1 MTRNIRVWLLF
12 LLFLATLFGVMG
24 WLTVGLLDSDTEA
37 AALRRRAIHEED
49 VRLALWRMDSLLVP
63 IIGRESARPHYVYQA
78 FYPAET
84 AYTHL
89 LARLDAGDVLIP
101 SPLLGPPPEE
111 VLLYFQIDPT
121 GAFSSPQVPMGNLQD
136 LAEARYMED
145 TVRDRFAARLTAVQ
159 GILEREALVAFLPEG
174 EPEDVRT
181 AVAAPAV
188 PRGSRSINLLSSIE
202 RQARSNS
209 FNMANDAFNLDAEA
223 NPLQEKQQLQEI
235 REPAP
240 EAPSVLRRGT
250 MRPVWVDGSLFLAR
264 RVSFDGAVH
273 VQGAWLDWPRIRE
286 TLLAGIRD
294 LLPNAEVEPVGEG
307 ALGNTDTLAT
317 IPARLLPGAHPELAR
332 DTASGPIRFS
342 LVLAWLG
349 ALLAGLAVG
358 FLIRGVLALSERR
371 GAFVSAV
378 THELRTPLT
387 TFRMYTEMLEEGM
400 VPDKEDRRRYLGVLR
415 SEAERLGHLVE
426 NVLSYA
432 RLERGRAAASLKA
445 IEVGTLLEH
454 HLRSLEVRAA
464 QADMSLDVT
473 RDPAACATRV
483 RADGNAVERILYN
496 LVDNACKYAAAA
508 TDRQVHLDCL
518 PARGGVAIRVR
529 DHGPGIAPDV
539 LPHLFQP
546 FSKSASDAAGTVPGI
561 GLGLSLARRLARGM
575 GGDLRSMEVDEGAC
589 FELRLPAEKGR

>member
-1 MTRNIRVWLLF
+1 MTRHLRIWLLF

-24 WLTVGLLDSDTEA
+24 WLTVRLLDSDTEA
-37 AALRRRAIHEED
+37 AALRRSATHEED

-89 LARLDAGDVLIP
+89 LARLEAGDVLIP

-111 VLLYFQIDPT
+111 VLLYFQIDPR
-121 GAFSSPQVPMGNLQD
+121 GAFSSPQVPMGNLRD
-136 LAEARYMED
+136 LAEARYVED
-145 TVRDRFAARLTAVQ
+145 AVRDRFAARLTAVQ
-159 GILEREALVAFLPEG
+159 GILEREALVALLPQG

-181 AVAAPAV
+181 AAAPAL
-188 PRGSRSINLLSSIE
+188 PRGSRSLSLLSTIE
-202 RQARSNS
+202 KQARTNN
-209 FNMANDAFNLDAEA
+209 FMLANDAFNLDAEA
-223 NPLQEKQQLQEI
+223 NPLQEKQQLAAL
-235 REPAP
+235 RELAP
-240 EAPSVLRRGT
+240 DVPSFLRRGA

-294 LLPNAEVEPVGEG
+294 LLPNAEVEPAGEG
-307 ALGNTDTLAT
+307 AQRNTDTLAT
-317 IPARLLPGAHPELAR
+317 IPARLLPGASPDLAP
-332 DTASGPIRFS
+332 DAASGPIRLS

-349 ALLAGLAVG
+349 ALLAGLAAG
-358 FLIRGVLALSERR
+358 FLVRGVLALSERR

-400 VPDKEDRRRYLGVLR
+400 VPDEGDRRRYLGVLR

-432 RLERGRAAASLKA
+432 RLERGRSAASLEP
-445 IEVGTLLEH
+445 IEVGTLLNH
-454 HLRSLEVRAA
+454 HLRSLEVRVA
-464 QADMSLDVT
+464 QAGMVLDVT
-473 RDPAACATRV
+473 RDPAACAAMV
-483 RADGNAVERILYN
+483 RADGDAVERILYN
-496 LVDNACKYAAAA
+496 LVDNACKYAAGA
-508 TDRQVHLDCL
+508 TDRRIHLDCL
-518 PARGGVAIRVR
+518 PAPGGMAIRVR

-539 LPHLFQP
+539 LQRLFQP

-575 GGDLRSMEVDEGAC
+575 GGDLRRVDVDHGAC
-589 FELRLPAEKGR
+589 FELYLLAARTA